1 MKRKYLE
8 KSFKLMRGRKM
19 EIKINVTSSEEDRKN
34 VELFEFRRRKEEE
47 FKHKI
52 EEQMDSLISQ
62 NEKEKSRIKDEI
74 RKLENKIDELDE
86 ENRKFEKMK
95 ESPYFEKD
103 EFYKLG
109 DTSKKNYDG
118 YMSFME
124 QKYDLLFG
132 NEPSPE
138 NSEFESELKFKIFK
152 AIRPYTY
159 NLSKEEVSHYYTNF
173 DLISVGL
180 DPKYSID
187 ISLPEDFIFEIDL
200 SETELNWIILTHGYF
215 FKNVKNCD
223 STIDER
229 INFLNDF
236 LNREI
241 RHDFRRL
248 VLYLSMKADGR
259 TYYFPGCD
267 YIDKTFNGL
276 EKRYE
281 KEVEK

>member
-1 MKRKYLE
+1 
-8 KSFKLMRGRKM
+8 M

-74 RKLENKIDELDE
+74 RKLEDEIRKLENKIDELDE
-86 ENRKFEKMK
+86 ENKKFERMK

-109 DTSKKNYDG
+109 DTSKEIYDG

-229 INFLNDF
+229 INFLNDY
-236 LNREI
+236 LKREI
-241 RHDFRRL
+241 KFEFGEL

-259 TYYFPGCD
+259 SYFPNCSYND
-267 YIDKTFNGL
+267 EKFNKL
-276 EKRYE
+276 EERYQ
-281 KEVEK
+281 KEVVKHGA

>member
-1 MKRKYLE
+1 
-8 KSFKLMRGRKM
+8 M

-74 RKLENKIDELDE
+74 HKLEDEIRKLENEIDELDE
-86 ENRKFEKMK
+86 ENKKFERMK

-109 DTSKKNYDG
+109 DTSKEIYDG
-118 YMSFME
+118 YMSSME

-132 NEPSPE
+132 NETSPE
-138 NSEFESELKFKIFK
+138 EIEFESELKFKIFK

-159 NLSKEEVSHYYTNF
+159 ILSKEEVSEYYTNF
-173 DLISVGL
+173 DLLTVGI
-180 DPKYSID
+180 DKPYSFE
-187 ISLPEDFIFEIDL
+187 ISLPEDFKFEIDL
-200 SETELNWIILTHGYF
+200 SETELNWMILTHGYF
-215 FKNVKNCD
+215 FKDVKKCD

-229 INFLNDF
+229 INHLNDF
-236 LNREI
+236 LSREI
-241 RHDFRRL
+241 RHDFRQL

>member
-1 MKRKYLE
+1 
-8 KSFKLMRGRKM
+8 M
-19 EIKINVTSSEEDRKN
+19 EIKINVTSNEEDRKN
-34 VELFEFRRRKEEE
+34 VELFEFRRRKEED

-86 ENRKFEKMK
+86 ENRKFERMK

-109 DTSKKNYDG
+109 DTSKEIYDG
-118 YMSFME
+118 YMSSME

-132 NEPSPE
+132 NEPSHE

-159 NLSKEEVSHYYTNF
+159 NLSKEEVSEYYTNF
-173 DLISVGL
+173 ELLTVGI
-180 DPKYSID
+180 DEPYSFE
-187 ISLPEDFIFEIDL
+187 ISLPENFRFEIDL
-200 SETELNWIILTHGYF
+200 SETELNWLILTHGSF
-215 FKNVKNCD
+215 FKDVKNCD

-229 INFLNDF
+229 INHLNDF
-236 LNREI
+236 LSREI
-241 RHDFRRL
+241 RHDFRQL

-259 TYYFPGCD
+259 TYFPNCD
-267 YIDKTFNGL
+267 YNDEKFNKL
-276 EKRYE
+276 EERYQ
-281 KEVEK
+281 KEVVQYGA

>member
-1 MKRKYLE
+1 
-8 KSFKLMRGRKM
+8 M

-34 VELFEFRRRKEEE
+34 VELFEFRRRKEED

-86 ENRKFEKMK
+86 ENRKFERMK

-109 DTSKKNYDG
+109 DTSKKIYDG
-118 YMSFME
+118 YISSME

-132 NEPSPE
+132 NKPSPE
-138 NSEFESELKFKIFK
+138 SIEFDSELKFKIFK

-159 NLSKEEVSHYYTNF
+159 ILSKEEVSEYYTNF
-173 DLISVGL
+173 DLLTVGI
-180 DPKYSID
+180 DKPYSFE
-187 ISLPEDFIFEIDL
+187 ISLPESFIFEIDL
-200 SETELNWIILTHGYF
+200 SETELNWLILTHGYF
-215 FKNVKNCD
+215 FKNVENCD

-229 INFLNDF
+229 INHLNDF
-236 LNREI
+236 LSREI
-241 RHDFRRL
+241 RHDFRQL

-259 TYYFPGCD
+259 TYFPNCG

-281 KEVEK
+281 KEVFQYGA

>member
-1 MKRKYLE
+1 
-8 KSFKLMRGRKM
+8 M

-47 FKHKI
+47 FKHKM
-52 EEQMDSLISQ
+52 EEQMDSLVSR
-62 NEKEKSRIKDEI
+62 NEKEKSSIKDEIRKLEDEI

-109 DTSKKNYDG
+109 DTSKEIYDG

-132 NEPSPE
+132 NKPSPE
-138 NSEFESELKFKIFK
+138 SIEFDSELKFKIFK
-152 AIRPYTY
+152 AIRPYAY
-159 NLSKEEVSHYYTNF
+159 ILSKEEVGHYYVNC
-173 DLISVGL
+173 DLASVGL
-180 DPKYSID
+180 DPEYSID
-187 ISLPEDFIFEIDL
+187 ISLPEDFRFEIDL
-200 SETELNWIILTHGYF
+200 SETELNWLILTHGYF
-215 FKNVKNCD
+215 FKDVKKCD

-229 INFLNDF
+229 INHLNDF
-236 LNREI
+236 LSREI
-241 RHDFRRL
+241 RHDFRKL

-259 TYYFPGCD
+259 TYFFPGCD
-267 YIDKTFNGL
+267 YIDKTFNDL

-281 KEVEK
+281 KEVEKWQKLQN

>member
-1 MKRKYLE
+1 
-8 KSFKLMRGRKM
+8 M

-52 EEQMDSLISQ
+52 EEQMDSLVSQ

-74 RKLENKIDELDE
+74 RKLEDEIRKLENKIDELDE
-86 ENRKFEKMK
+86 ENKKFERMK

-103 EFYKLG
+103 EFYELG
-109 DTSKKNYDG
+109 DTSKEIYDG
-118 YMSFME
+118 YMSSME

-132 NEPSPE
+132 NKPSPE
-138 NSEFESELKFKIFK
+138 SIEFDSELKFKIFK

-159 NLSKEEVSHYYTNF
+159 ILSKEEVSEYYTNF
-173 DLISVGL
+173 DLLTVGI
-180 DPKYSID
+180 DKPYSFE
-187 ISLPEDFIFEIDL
+187 ISLPESFIFEIDL
-200 SETELNWIILTHGYF
+200 SETELNWLILTNGFF
-215 FKNVKNCD
+215 FKDVKNCD

-229 INFLNDF
+229 INHLNDF
-236 LNREI
+236 LSREI
-241 RHDFRRL
+241 RHDFRQL

-259 TYYFPGCD
+259 TYFPNCG

-281 KEVEK
+281 KEVFQYGA

>member
-1 MKRKYLE
+1 
-8 KSFKLMRGRKM
+8 M

-62 NEKEKSRIKDEI
+62 NEKEKLSIKDEI

-86 ENRKFEKMK
+86 ENKKFERMK

-109 DTSKKNYDG
+109 DTSKEIYDG
-118 YMSFME
+118 YMSSME

-132 NEPSPE
+132 NETSPE
-138 NSEFESELKFKIFK
+138 EIEFESELKFKIFK
-152 AIRPYTY
+152 AIRPYVY
-159 NLSKEEVSHYYTNF
+159 ILSKEEVSHYYTNH
-173 DLISVGL
+173 DLASVGL
-180 DPKYSID
+180 DPEYSID
-187 ISLPEDFIFEIDL
+187 ISLPEDFRFEIDL
-200 SETELNWIILTHGYF
+200 SETELNWLILTHGYF
-215 FKNVKNCD
+215 FKNVENCD

-229 INFLNDF
+229 INHLNDF
-236 LNREI
+236 LSREI
-241 RHDFRRL
+241 RHDFRQL

-259 TYYFPGCD
+259 TYFPNCG
-267 YIDKTFNGL
+267 YIAKTFNGL

-281 KEVEK
+281 KEVFQYGA

>member
-1 MKRKYLE
+1 
-8 KSFKLMRGRKM
+8 M

-34 VELFEFRRRKEEE
+34 VELFEFRRRKEED

-86 ENRKFEKMK
+86 ENRKFERMK

-138 NSEFESELKFKIFK
+138 KSEFESELKFKIFK

-159 NLSKEEVSHYYTNF
+159 ILSKEEVSEYYTNF
-173 DLISVGL
+173 DLLTVG
-180 DPKYSID
+180 ID
-187 ISLPEDFIFEIDL
+187 KPLSFKISLPENFRFEIDL
-200 SETELNWIILTHGYF
+200 SETELN
-215 FKNVKNCD
+215 
-223 STIDER
+223 
-229 INFLNDF
+229 DF
-236 LNREI
+236 LKREI
-241 RHDFRRL
+241 RHEFSEL

-259 TYYFPGCD
+259 TYFPNCD
-267 YIDKTFNGL
+267 YNDEKFNKL
-276 EKRYE
+276 EERYQ
-281 KEVEK
+281 KEVEKWQKLQN

>member
-1 MKRKYLE
+1 
-8 KSFKLMRGRKM
+8 M

-52 EEQMDSLISQ
+52 EEQMNSLVSQ
-62 NEKEKSRIKDEI
+62 NEKEKSRIKDEIHKLEDEI

-86 ENRKFEKMK
+86 ENKKFERMK

-109 DTSKKNYDG
+109 DTSKEIYDG
-118 YMSFME
+118 YMSSME

-132 NEPSPE
+132 NKPSPE
-138 NSEFESELKFKIFK
+138 SIEFDSELKFKIFK

-159 NLSKEEVSHYYTNF
+159 ILSKEEVSEYYTNF
-173 DLISVGL
+173 DLLTVGI
-180 DPKYSID
+180 DKPYSFE
-187 ISLPEDFIFEIDL
+187 ISLPESFIFEIDL
-200 SETELNWIILTHGYF
+200 SETELNWLILTNGFF
-215 FKNVKNCD
+215 FKDVKNCD

-229 INFLNDF
+229 INHLNDF
-236 LNREI
+236 LSREI
-241 RHDFRRL
+241 RHDFRQL

-259 TYYFPGCD
+259 TYFPNCG

-281 KEVEK
+281 KEVFQYGA